1 MNVRSGWRRL
11 TRPTRVVAAIGALL
25 LAMVILAAVFA
36 PLLAEHAANRTS
48 GAPYLRPSA
57 EHWLGTDDLGRDL
70 WAQLVHGARV
80 SLTVGLAAAVIATV
94 VGTTV
99 ALVAGYRG
107 GLIDAVLMRITDLV
121 LSLPFLV
128 LVLVFATFFGRGTTV
143 TIVLIA
149 GVLWARPARLLRSQ
163 VLKVRE
169 LDHVVSAATMGATT
183 PRILARHV
191 LPRLAPLLSSQFVR
205 AASVA
210 VVVQSGVAFLGLGDP
225 GRVSWGATLFFANN
239 ASAILTDAWRWWI
252 VPPGVALCVLIVGLA
267 FVGYA
272 VEEWADPRLRTGGPR
287 PGVRRR
293 LDPEPPRPA
302 AEEARL
308 EIRGLTVRY
317 GSGPDPVTAVDDIDL
332 VVGRGRVLGVVGE
345 SGSGKSSLVL
355 AVTGMLRPPGQVVKG
370 QIMMGDTDL
379 RRLGREGLTRRRG
392 RDLALVPQAA
402 MGLLDPTVPVHDQVA
417 ESARLVRERRP
428 AAARATEVLDLVG
441 IPTARHRAFPHE
453 LSGGMRQRVVIAMA
467 IANDPV
473 LLIADEPTT
482 GLDVVTEAAILRLL
496 QRLRDDLDLD
506 VLLISHDL
514 PLVTAIADDL
524 AIMYGGRIVERGA
537 VAAILDH
544 PEHPYTRTLLQAF
557 PPLDGPRR
565 LPQPIPGDAPD
576 LALVG
581 AGCPFAG
588 RCPEVVDVC
597 REQHPDLLGRD
608 EHRVACH
615 VESVS

>member
-1 MNVRSGWRRL
+1 MNVRAGWRRL

-25 LAMVILAAVFA
+25 LATVILAAVFA
-36 PLLAEHAANRTS
+36 PLLAEHPPNRTS
-48 GAPYLRPSA
+48 GGPYLRPSG

-107 GLIDAVLMRITDLV
+107 GLVDAVLMRITDLV

-169 LDHVVSAATMGATT
+169 LDHVVAAATMGATT

-191 LPRLAPLLSSQFVR
+191 LPRLTPLLSSQFVR

-210 VVVQSGVAFLGLGDP
+210 VVVQSGIAFLGLGDP

-272 VEEWADPRLRTGGPR
+272 VEEWADPRLRTGGQR

-293 LDPEPPRPA
+293 LDPTPPRPA
-302 AEEARL
+302 AADARL

-317 GSGPDPVTAVDDIDL
+317 STGSDLVTAVDDVDL
-332 VVGRGRVLGVVGE
+332 VVRRGRVLGVVGE

-355 AVTGMLRPPGQVVKG
+355 AVTGMLRPPGQVVQG
-370 QIMMGDTDL
+370 EIMIGDTDL
-379 RRLGREGLTRRRG
+379 RRLGRAGLTRRRG

-402 MGLLDPTVPVHDQVA
+402 MGLLDPTVPVHEQVA
-417 ESARLVRERRP
+417 ESARLVRDRRD

-496 QRLRDDLDLD
+496 QQLRRDLDLD
-506 VLLISHDL
+506 ILLISHDL
-514 PLVTAIADDL
+514 PLVSAIADDL

-565 LPQPIPGDAPD
+565 LPQPIVGEAPD

-581 AGCPFAG
+581 PGCPFAG
-588 RCPEVVDVC
+588 RCPEVIHAC
-597 REQHPDLLGRD
+597 REQHPDLLGGD